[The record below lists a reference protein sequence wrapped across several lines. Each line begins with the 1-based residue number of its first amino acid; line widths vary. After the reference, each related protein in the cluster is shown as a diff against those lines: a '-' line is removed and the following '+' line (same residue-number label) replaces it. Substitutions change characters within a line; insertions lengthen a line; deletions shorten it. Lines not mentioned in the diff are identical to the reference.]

1 MRERHQ
7 ELRTEWC
14 SKLVTEEFQKLPPTE
29 RVRTYLNMLKITGS
43 HLQKDHHRSRTR
55 KRRLGVTTMLR
66 QIAGDGA
73 ESCNPQIWRPPTP
86 RRRPRSGLLLRM
98 RHRGQVRR
106 LQGRCCKF
114 PLLFSPLVILRAILL
129 SVSLTN
135 LYQQGEETSSDL
147 KQYCRIDRDLY
158 YLVLSTPGVKIQSFF
173 LLNC

>member
-1 MRERHQ
+1 MFLVACPLRERHQ

-14 SKLVTEEFQKLPPTE
+14 SKLVTEGFQKLPPTE

-55 KRRLGVTTMLR
+55 KRRLGVTTTLR

-73 ESCNPQIWRPPTP
+73 ESCNPQIRRPPTP

-114 PLLFSPLVILRAILL
+114 PMLFCPLVVLRAIL
-129 SVSLTN
+129 SETI
-135 LYQQGEETSSDL
+135 LYQRGGETSSDL
-147 KQYCRIDRDLY
+147 
-158 YLVLSTPGVKIQSFF
+158 
-173 LLNC
+173 